1 MMKKTTIVAALVC
14 AAAAL
19 PASAD
24 VVVSTL
30 GGVTNGAVNLRDNP
44 WGAEFITGGVAQQ
57 LTSAQAMFNNGHS
70 EIVVNAYLYSD
81 DGGLPGVELFAFDSS
96 VSNGGGGAEV
106 MTFDASSFF
115 TLEANTTYHL
125 VLGASE
131 SIYWFDTSV
140 PNATGSGT
148 AVPSIEEYAHNA
160 FWRNLGSDQDHL
172 MYAINASDLVP
183 TPGTAVV
190 LGLGGLVATRR
201 RR

>member
-1 MMKKTTIVAALVC
+1 MKKTTIVAALVC

-30 GGVTNGAVNLRDNP
+30 GGVTNGARDIGENP

-70 EIVVNAYLYSD
+70 EIVVNAFLYSD

-96 VSNGGGGAEV
+96 VSNGAGGLEV
-106 MTFDASSFF
+106 VTFDASSAFL
-115 TLEANTTYHL
+115 LEANTTYHL
-125 VLGASE
+125 VLSASE
-131 SIYWFDTSV
+131 TFHWFNTRV
-140 PNATGSGT
+140 PNTIGSGT
-148 AVPSIEEYAHNA
+148 AAAGLEDN
-160 FWRNLGSDQDHL
+160 FRDGLWRNLGVSFGDHF
-172 MYAINASDLVP
+172 MYAIHATDLVP